1 MSWSIMAKKTQATI
15 QLKFFSSFF
24 FLFFFHVFVS
34 SSIEGALEDLSLPSD
49 VLGEKRL
56 NSSSAF
62 VFPSP
67 NYSSNIKNPS
77 YNSNFFFP
85 SNCLAMEK
93 QKSSYSSGFRCSWPS
108 PNNFRCW
115 KLLDDGPKNPSCN
128 SNPILDPS
136 CSLGFFLFLFFFS
149 CFFLGWEHPRRA
161 KIFWAKKGWAWVWSH
176 KIVQPN

>member
-1 MSWSIMAKKTQATI
+1 VGEKNSSCNLGFGIFDHHQLTFGAMSWSIMAKKTQATI

-93 QKSSYSSGFRCSWPS
+93 QKSSYSSGF
-108 PNNFRCW
+108 
-115 KLLDDGPKNPSCN
+115 
-128 SNPILDPS
+128 
-136 CSLGFFLFLFFFS
+136 
-149 CFFLGWEHPRRA
+149 
-161 KIFWAKKGWAWVWSH
+161 
-176 KIVQPN
+176 